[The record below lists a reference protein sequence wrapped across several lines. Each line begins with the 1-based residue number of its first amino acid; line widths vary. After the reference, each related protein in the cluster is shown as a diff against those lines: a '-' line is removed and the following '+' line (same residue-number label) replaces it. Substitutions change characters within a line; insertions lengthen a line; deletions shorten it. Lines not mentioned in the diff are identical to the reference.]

1 MKRFFKK
8 FSIAL
13 ISAFSVLALSQVAFG
28 VPLKYSDLE
37 DKPEDKICTE
47 EDVIKIAQEFARTG
61 TAHFMWEKWLKN
73 NGFNQFMCYD
83 HKDCSKIKTYI
94 SLWGESCPIDG
105 FAGKDDNNK
114 NPRIKTLIYTSN
126 SFDAQRYHRILALN
140 NIVVDGKLTP
150 NWSSRIISNF
160 KEGQL
165 HDLQI
170 RFESNTGIKKI
181 IFCFDPSVCM
191 HRFLY
196 SGCPTSAQEAVD
208 EFNELLKGCGIEG
221 EFAINFKTYCDIN
234 KIVSDDY
241 GDSDNI
247 EYDSKK
253 YSSIEKLMENYN
265 FRVLRSKGNI
275 GMMYFCGN
283 DSLVNIGLQGPVY
296 EIGNYAFSCCK
307 SLKNMILPKFVM
319 KIGEGA
325 FQYCESLQSI
335 NIPDYV
341 TEIGK
346 DAFNGCKNLKYIEY
360 KGKVYNNAE
369 DFMRAFNT
377 KVLKV
382 DGNIGF
388 RQFLN
393 REDLKNID
401 VKGPVHKIGNNAFE
415 RCVNLESIQ
424 IPDCVE
430 EVGDGVFIGCH
441 NLKIIN
447 YKGKIYHSAEEF
459 KKAVNTKILEAEEN
473 INEEQFAGRIDLKN
487 IEISGPVDVIG
498 SRAFKNCSS
507 LKNVVIPKGV
517 RSIGMEAFM
526 GCTSL
531 RSINIPNSVDQIGI
545 GAFGFCENL
554 DHIEYHGKVF
564 GSVRE
569 FLDEFMGKNKVLEIE
584 GTISFRQFHRRQ
596 DLKLV
601 EVRGNVFIIGDLA
614 FEECLFLE
622 EIDLPKGV
630 RIIKEKAFKNCISL
644 KRINIPSSV
653 KNVKSSAFVG
663 CSSLNQIEY
672 KGNIYNSVE
681 KFFKAFND
689 NKSVDKTEGQGE

>member
-1 MKRFFKK
+1 MKKFFKK

-37 DKPEDKICTE
+37 AKLEDEICAE

-160 KEGQL
+160 KEGKL

-181 IFCFDPSVCM
+181 IFCFDPSVFM

-247 EYDSKK
+247 EYDSEK

-307 SLKNMILPKFVM
+307 SLKNMVLPKFVM

-346 DAFNGCKNLKYIEY
+346 NAFNGCKNLKYIEH
-360 KGKVYNNAE
+360 KGKIYNNAE

-377 KVLKV
+377 RAFEV

-393 REDLKNID
+393 RKDLKNID

-415 RCVNLESIQ
+415 RCVNLESIK

-447 YKGKIYHSAEEF
+447 YKGNIYHSAEEF
-459 KKAVNTKILEAEEN
+459 KKAVNTKILEVEED

-517 RSIGMEAFM
+517 RSIGTEAFM

-531 RSINIPNSVDQIGI
+531 RSINIPNSVEQIGV
-545 GAFGFCENL
+545 GAFSFCDNL
-554 DHIEYHGKVF
+554 KYIEYQGKVYK
-564 GSVRE
+564 SIRE
-569 FLDEFMGKNKVLEIE
+569 FLNEFVGGNKVFPEDIF
-584 GTISFRQFHRRQ
+584 INFKQFSQRQ
-596 DLKLV
+596 DLKRVDVSSPVYMIGPMAFEKCPFLEKV
-601 EVRGNVFIIGDLA
+601 TLPNTVKIIGD
-614 FEECLFLE
+614 
-622 EIDLPKGV
+622 
-630 RIIKEKAFKNCISL
+630 R
-644 KRINIPSSV
+644 
-653 KNVKSSAFVG
+653 AFVG
-663 CSSLNQIEY
+663 CVALKEINIPNSIKTIKSNAFEGCCSLNKIKY
-672 KGNIYNSVE
+672 NGKIYSSAE
-681 KFFKAFND
+681 EFFEAFN
-689 NKSVDKTEGQGE
+689 GQ

>member
-1 MKRFFKK
+1 M
-8 FSIAL
+8 
-13 ISAFSVLALSQVAFG
+13 
-28 VPLKYSDLE
+28 
-37 DKPEDKICTE
+37 
-47 EDVIKIAQEFARTG
+47 
-61 TAHFMWEKWLKN
+61 LKN

-181 IFCFDPSVCM
+181 IFCFDPSVFM

-247 EYDSKK
+247 EYDSEK

-307 SLKNMILPKFVM
+307 SLKNMVLPKFVM

-346 DAFNGCKNLKYIEY
+346 NAFNGCKNLKYIEH
-360 KGKVYNNAE
+360 KGKIYNNAE

-377 KVLKV
+377 RAFEV

-393 REDLKNID
+393 RKDLKNID

-415 RCVNLESIQ
+415 RCVNLESIK

-447 YKGKIYHSAEEF
+447 YKGNIYHSAEEF
-459 KKAVNTKILEAEEN
+459 KKAVNTKILEVEED

-517 RSIGMEAFM
+517 RSIGTEAFM

-531 RSINIPNSVDQIGI
+531 RSINIPNSVEQIGV
-545 GAFGFCENL
+545 GAFSFCDNL
-554 DHIEYHGKVF
+554 KYIEYQGKVYK
-564 GSVRE
+564 SIRE
-569 FLDEFMGKNKVLEIE
+569 FLNE
-584 GTISFRQFHRRQ
+584 
-596 DLKLV
+596 
-601 EVRGNVFIIGDLA
+601 
-614 FEECLFLE
+614 
-622 EIDLPKGV
+622 
-630 RIIKEKAFKNCISL
+630 
-644 KRINIPSSV
+644 
-653 KNVKSSAFVG
+653 FVG
-663 CSSLNQIEY
+663 GKKSFPRRYIH
-672 KGNIYNSVE
+672 
-681 KFFKAFND
+681 KF
-689 NKSVDKTEGQGE
+689 